1 MLMTQSPSLVQF
13 LADGKKAP
21 PEYLSHLAEE
31 HFQEHSQQV
40 WQRTDRMFVG
50 LLVLQWLAGIGV
62 ALWITPRTWI
72 GATSTV
78 HIHVLAAIF
87 LGGII
92 AAFPILLVFL
102 RPGHALTRHVI
113 AVSEMLFSALLID
126 LTGGRIETHFQI
138 FGLLAF
144 LAFYRDWRV
153 LITASVVVASYHF
166 VLGVY
171 WPRIIFGT
179 PTPGDFRWLEH
190 TGWVIFEDVF
200 LFIMCH
206 QSIVE
211 MKDIARRQAELE
223 LTNERIELAVQDR
236 TRALDE
242 ANHELQDSKETAD
255 AANIAKSSFLAN
267 MSHEIRT
274 PMNGVIG
281 MTGLLLDTELSE
293 EQTGFVE
300 TIRQSGDNL
309 LTIINEILDFSK
321 IESGSLELEH
331 LPFDLIPCIEEVL
344 DLFAAPSAAK
354 NIDLAY
360 LYDSHTPGAII
371 GDPTRLRQVLINLV
385 GNALKFTEKGEVVVE
400 VSSEKFASEALP
412 PGNEYLRQIGE
423 ATFREGDWLLLKFR
437 VRDTGPGIPQ
447 DRLYRLFQAFSQVDS
462 SITRRHGGTGLGLV
476 IAQRLVEAMGGKIW
490 VESVPGTGTS
500 FLFTLLTTATHSR
513 RRVNFLTSSA
523 MLKDR
528 RVLIVDDGEINR
540 QILQIQAERWGMI
553 PSVFERA
560 DDALSWLREE
570 PDLDVAIL
578 DLQMPGK
585 DGYQLATE
593 IHLLE
598 NFKNLPLILLSSS
611 LPTKD
616 LIVGSVDE
624 FAVRLMKPIKQA
636 ELFNSLATA
645 LGNIRT
651 VTKSLRPVRVFDP
664 TMGTR
669 LPLKILVVED
679 NTINQKVARR
689 VLLQFGYATDLA
701 ENGKAAIEAVQRQ
714 KYDLVFMDVQ
724 MPQMDGLEAT
734 RRIYG
739 IRVPAERPYIVA
751 MTANAMKEDREL
763 CLASGMD
770 DYLSKPIRPGDVK
783 EALERGAAHFES
795 LRR

>member
-1 MLMTQSPSLVQF
+1 
-13 LADGKKAP
+13 
-21 PEYLSHLAEE
+21 
-31 HFQEHSQQV
+31 
-40 WQRTDRMFVG
+40 
-50 LLVLQWLAGIGV
+50 
-62 ALWITPRTWI
+62 
-72 GATSTV
+72 
-78 HIHVLAAIF
+78 
-87 LGGII
+87 
-92 AAFPILLVFL
+92 
-102 RPGHALTRHVI
+102 
-113 AVSEMLFSALLID
+113 
-126 LTGGRIETHFQI
+126 
-138 FGLLAF
+138 
-144 LAFYRDWRV
+144 
-153 LITASVVVASYHF
+153 
-166 VLGVY
+166 
-171 WPRIIFGT
+171 
-179 PTPGDFRWLEH
+179 
-190 TGWVIFEDVF
+190 
-200 LFIMCH
+200 MCR

-236 TRALDE
+236 TRELGE
-242 ANHELQDSKETAD
+242 ANHELQDAKETAD

-293 EQTGFVE
+293 EQVGFVE

-344 DLFAAPSAAK
+344 DLFAAPSAEK

-400 VSSEKFASEALP
+400 VSSEKFAAENIPSE
-412 PGNEYLRQIGE
+412 NKYLRDIGE
-423 ATFREGDWLLLKFR
+423 AKFREGAWLLLKFR
-437 VRDTGPGIPQ
+437 VRDTGPGIPK
-447 DRLYRLFQAFSQVDS
+447 DRLHRLFQAFSQVDS

-476 IAQRLVEAMGGKIW
+476 IAQRLIEAMGGKIW
-490 VESVPGTGTS
+490 VESAPGTGTS
-500 FLFTLLTTATHSR
+500 FLFTLLTMATHSR
-513 RRVNFLTSSA
+513 RRVNFLTSSS

-528 RVLIVDDGEINR
+528 HVLIVDDGEINR

-553 PSVFERA
+553 PNVFERA

-570 PDLDVAIL
+570 PPLDVAIL

-593 IHLLE
+593 IHLFE
-598 NFKNLPLILLSSS
+598 NFKILPLILLSSS
-611 LPTKD
+611 LPSKH
-616 LIVGSVDE
+616 LIVDSVDQ

-636 ELFNSLATA
+636 ELFNALATA
-645 LGNIRT
+645 LGNIKT
-651 VTKSLRPVRVFDP
+651 VTKSLRPVRAFDP
-664 TMGTR
+664 TLATR
-669 LPLKILVVED
+669 LPFKILVVED
-679 NTINQKVARR
+679 NMINQKVARR

-734 RRIYG
+734 RRICG
-739 IRVPAERPYIVA
+739 IRMPAERPYIVA

-770 DYLSKPIRPGDVK
+770 DYLSKPIRPEDVK
-783 EALERGAAHFES
+783 GAIERAAAHFGS
-795 LRR
+795 FRR